1 MPKAKRPTPSDQGQA
16 TEAPKLRPPRLGTLT
31 PGDAASLSSG
41 GSYDGLRFGPTDI
54 GDRDLRDSAFD
65 GCSFE
70 DLRADQADFDSAQF
84 REVRFERLVA
94 SGLRAPD
101 ASFEDVEILGSRIG
115 AAEWYGATLWSVL
128 VDNSKL
134 GFVNLRG
141 AQIRDVLFRHCT
153 IDELDLGGASAER
166 VAFVDCRIESLQLGK
181 AKLRHV
187 DLRGL
192 AFGQVSGLDGLGG
205 ATISALQAMELAP
218 AMAMHLGVR
227 IEP

>member
-1 MPKAKRPTPSDQGQA
+1 MPKAKRAALPDQEPA
-16 TEAPKLRPPRLGTLT
+16 TEAPRLRPPRLSALAL
-31 PGDAASLSSG
+31 GDVASLSADS
-41 GSYDGLRFGPTDI
+41 SYDGLRFGSADI
-54 GDRDLRDSAFD
+54 GDRDLRHSAFD

-128 VDNSKL
+128 VDGSKL

-166 VAFVDCRIESLQLGK
+166 VAFVDCRIESLRLGK
-181 AKLRHV
+181 AKLSHV

-218 AMAMHLGVR
+218 AMALHLGVR